1 MGPSAAQHARSE
13 IEGIAGSCKW
23 SKSKLPAPI
32 HCRTLAYAIGPK
44 RTRATA
50 PLYGIEIGFGAN
62 QNYLHQSTVALWRMQ
77 SDQREHGQ
85 LRRYME

>member
-1 MGPSAAQHARSE
+1 MGPIAKITFCRFAAAWKVPTMGPSAAQHARSE

-50 PLYGIEIGFGAN
+50 PLYGIEIG
-62 QNYLHQSTVALWRMQ
+62 LPALTT
-77 SDQREHGQ
+77 
-85 LRRYME
+85 

>member
-13 IEGIAGSCKW
+13 IEGIAVHAS
-23 SKSKLPAPI
+23 
-32 HCRTLAYAIGPK
+32 
-44 RTRATA
+44 
-50 PLYGIEIGFGAN
+50 GAN

>member
-1 MGPSAAQHARSE
+1 MQE
-13 IEGIAGSCKW
+13 V
-23 SKSKLPAPI
+23 KSKESPVHAS
-32 HCRTLAYAIGPK
+32 
-44 RTRATA
+44 
-50 PLYGIEIGFGAN
+50 GAN